1 MEVIIKREQWQEKLR
16 CGHCRAVI
24 LVKEE
29 DVEYRII
36 MEPDSFTRGNF
47 YFNCPECQYPCS
59 LGESGP
65 DGLIQ
70 LIKQKARER
79 YEEKKRGLK

>member
-1 MEVIIKREQWQEKLR
+1 MEIVKKRDEWQGQFT
-16 CGHCRAVI
+16 CSHCRAVL

-36 MEPDSFTRGNF
+36 MESDSFSRGNF
-47 YFNCPECQYPCS
+47 YFNCPECQQACS

-65 DGLIQ
+65 EGLIQ
-70 LIKQKARER
+70 LIKQKAVEI
-79 YEEKKRGLK
+79 YEKKKRGLV